1 MTTPLSPTAAMATI
15 DFTCQKCEGNFE
27 LDSQDLVDGTEKL
40 ECPHC
45 ENKLTKSANED
56 FSASL
61 GELQTQLAAIAKKF
75 TASIELDSEELG
87 SIEVDDDDDEAEEE
101 EDDED
106 EDEDDDDDDDDDEE
120 EDADDDR

>member
-1 MTTPLSPTAAMATI
+1 MATI

-56 FSASL
+56 FTAAL
-61 GELQTQLAAIAKKF
+61 GELIAQLTAVSKKF
-75 TASIELDSEELG
+75 TASIELDSEDLG
-87 SIEVDDDDDEAEEE
+87 ASDLDE

-106 EDEDDDDDDDDDEE
+106 DDEDEDDDLDDDDDDDDLGYDDHDDEVE
-120 EDADDDR
+120 EDDDR